1 MPQYKLNI
9 DGAQRTV
16 EAKADEPLLYA
27 LIDGLQFK
35 GPKFG
40 CGLAQCGYC
49 ANGWIMSS
57 VALLEKNPRASE
69 AQIRQA
75 LAGVQCRC
83 GTHIAIMRAV
93 KKAGETM
100 AVQAK
105 A

>member
-1 MPQYKLNI
+1 MPEYRLNI
-9 DGAQRTV
+9 DGVTRTV
-16 EAKADEPLLYA
+16 QAAFVEEQA
-27 LIDGLQFK
+27 
-35 GPKFG
+35 
-40 CGLAQCGYC
+40 AQCGYC

-100 AVQAK
+100 AVSGNAPLSAPAK